1 MTRRDRDLLIVA
13 AFTGLALLP
22 FLGKAFH
29 VDEPFFLAIARQILR
44 DPLHPFSFSYN
55 WYGDAVPMAGI
66 NNTPPLLAYLLA
78 AALRLTGG
86 GEAAMRLAFLPFD
99 LASSLAL
106 YLLAARY
113 LRRPLLPVLIVVA
126 SPAYMIDMNHL
137 MAEKVMAG
145 LAFPCLY
152 ALARGAE
159 EDRSRWLWASSALFA
174 AALFAKYNA
183 VFLAAPAL
191 ALLWGRVPP
200 RRVAG
205 WFAAAGAPLACYLL
219 GGAFLGAG
227 AWDPAASVTAD
238 ASRMYWSA
246 WSHKLRAFLSFTG
259 GCGVVVA
266 FWPLLARPSKAAVAA
281 CAAAA
286 AVLFL
291 PAFDLAPLVRPVDRV
306 TGVLFSLGA
315 LLALTGLFRAKGA
328 GARLWAA
335 WAASVSALLL
345 FAYWAILARLVL
357 FLIPPLVF
365 SLAEELESRWP
376 AEKLRLAQGASLA
389 GVAAL
394 SVLLS
399 IVDFRYAGAQ
409 RSMALEA
416 AAERA
421 AKGGR
426 LWCAGHWGL
435 QHYVEEAG
443 GSALDGS
450 AGGWSRVRP
459 GDAVIVPRVN
469 SNILKPSGSLKAV
482 VREARVGSAIP
493 LRLISGWTG
502 EAGFYS
508 SGFGFLPYSLSAEP
522 VEEFTVVEPL

>member
-113 LRRPLLPVLIVVA
+113 LRRPLLPVIIVVA

-159 EDRSRWLWASSALFA
+159 EDRPRWLWASSALFA

-191 ALLWGRVPP
+191 ALLWGRVPA
-200 RRVAG
+200 RRIAG
-205 WFAAAGAPLACYLL
+205 YFAAAGAPLACYLL
-219 GGAFLGAG
+219 GGALLGAG

-306 TGVLFSLGA
+306 TGVLFSFGA

-376 AEKLRLAQGASLA
+376 EEKLRLAQGASLA

-409 RSMALEA
+409 RTMAREA